1 MNKLKLVLM
10 ISAFFSYSAMA
21 DDRSD
26 KVKNL
31 MEAQGLLS
39 MFEQQLTSTKVQNEK
54 MGEQI
59 IQQILSQLN
68 PNEKFQKQFKA
79 AFLTF
84 LKKIEAPWSADEI
97 VAVWSKY
104 YGSQFSDKELDQLV
118 DFYTSDIGK
127 KEVSASKIA
136 LTKFSEHFQAL
147 GEPIMKIAMQEY
159 IDELK
164 AKAKECN
171 CAKSKALE

>member
-164 AKAKECN
+164 AAAKECK

>member
-10 ISAFFSYSAMA
+10 ISAFFSYSAIA

-68 PNEKFQKQFKA
+68 PNEKFQKRFKT

-84 LKKIEAPWSADEI
+84 LKKIETPWSADEI
-97 VAVWSKY
+97 V
-104 YGSQFSDKELDQLV
+104 
-118 DFYTSDIGK
+118 
-127 KEVSASKIA
+127 
-136 LTKFSEHFQAL
+136 
-147 GEPIMKIAMQEY
+147 
-159 IDELK
+159 
-164 AKAKECN
+164 
-171 CAKSKALE
+171 